1 MGAKISKKDKEF
13 LQKSASKR
21 AKQDMAKK
29 QQEQK
34 SKQNAKTPVHQ
45 LAKQSSQPTKLG
57 SKSTAKQEKARQAML
72 NSAHKAAV
80 NNTRRTRN
88 YDNDSPAAL
97 EIKKKN
103 YAAIQE
109 AKKTVHS
116 GATKKQQ
123 EFMEQS
129 AKHRIEAENYAKENK
144 DVSKVDAFRQI
155 YGRSDVKQTAP
166 LSTNGKSAHD
176 IMLNSAHNAAVD
188 AIKQSGNRNGSAA
201 AKDAFTSFSDKSL
214 AEKLGTMMQIRPA
227 WHDPSNTTQAKSQ
240 SGALHQINAKI
251 MEDINNELRE
261 SMRKQYGNVYDWDT
275 YEPITYNQHTGE
287 YTLNYTGTA
296 QQNDDGT
303 WTYSGGKTLTQA
315 ETQGSTSP
323 LKHPTYQNTG
333 VSTKNAM
340 QAGAISDT
348 AGQNEWLSRQSDA
361 KIQSILEERESAQ
374 ATRERTEQLKQSYEQ
389 STGKKW
395 DDKSGIGKGLYRAK
409 AAVSSGLYSANQSL
423 AKTVDFLFCPKLIF
437 GEDNAFSKWL
447 DDWYG
452 NDSKNAQAFQNQ
464 YELAYNT
471 AGSAGRLGMW
481 TTRLVAENI
490 PQSLVAIGTAGAST
504 VPELAADGGYTL
516 LNAMESVI
524 KNPSFWTSFAQIA
537 GTSYED
543 AKDNGADEV
552 TAIAYA
558 YTTSFLQSLIEIDGG
573 LETMNTQ
580 AAAESLNELFR
591 RTVSV
596 AIQEGGEEVQQ
607 DIVDNLLQLS
617 MYEPDKT
624 IFSTTDQR
632 ALFNPVR
639 TAENFAGG
647 AIVGGLM
654 GGGQQAL
661 SYAANRAY
669 RAANAQ
675 TNTNTQESIENE
687 TTEHTAQPET
697 AVSEREV
704 NPPEPVQHKE
714 TEPTAQTEKQSEADK
729 AVNEAKKKVSD
740 AAESTVKEKGEQVVH
755 AASETLQGDGEA
767 VLRTLN
773 SAGTETYIRADM
785 NEADATEKAA
795 FAAAYA
801 SGLQSAE
808 SIAKTQNIEHASEI
822 LGDTLASEA
831 YEAGVQDRAAVHTS
845 TYADAEVMAQA
856 FDAEGRTAFEEYRQ
870 TQSAQNDPDAYF
882 EAFTRYYNAGLTDNL
897 AEVDTSTWAKYI
909 SQEAAAAA
917 FEAGTQDAA
926 QRVETQHEIEI
937 STNGGLAE
945 TYAELDASTRENLD
959 YLGKSL
965 GVRIELADTIENG
978 SKNASLEGSVIR
990 VARDAQ
996 GSTINE
1002 IARVYTAHEI
1012 SHRMQEFS
1020 PKQWKSFR
1028 DYVLKQLSDHN
1039 ADKAEQLISEK
1050 MDEYTESGRTLTRQ
1064 EALDEIA
1071 AEYAQNLL
1079 TDKQSIETFIA
1090 SRPKAAKGFFQK
1102 LKNAIRAL
1110 KKKLTGKTAAEKRFL
1125 RELST
1130 AQKLWTECF
1139 ADAAQK
1145 ANGAAQK
1152 AQTDT
1157 ATRYAAKKKAAND
1170 GSRMTENEIKTVQ
1183 SLERKSLNDLT
1194 GEEMEKLAPIAER
1207 YYKTMGEKSPFFR
1220 AWFGDWR
1227 VNDQTAVQVATQKGS
1242 TRGLQHNTDTKW
1254 DIGISRMVFNETTA
1268 HRGKFNTSAVPYLD
1282 YINDIIKNAVL
1293 LDTYT
1298 IGKTKSPNSLLM
1310 HNFYALANIHGYPE
1324 LLKLYVEE
1332 MYNPSGT
1339 ATLKRAYQLQN
1350 IESQQLEVTGS
1361 TNNRLA
1367 VSSTAD
1373 IYTVADLF
1381 QTVKQRDKKFSPK
1394 AASQIVNEDG
1404 SPKIMYH
1411 GTASDFW
1418 EFSMRRSNDLTG
1430 RRLGLGAGSNK
1441 IYLTEYEMS
1450 ARMAADG
1457 ANSRKSGGNPHV
1469 LGLYVSAQ
1477 KVMNRTQYN
1486 SMLEE
1491 QYAKYPNAVPF
1502 SENYDYQQRDK
1513 AIRAV
1518 DKKIRSEGYDA
1529 VWDRDSGELFV
1540 YNPNQVKSATENTGV
1555 FSRSNN
1561 DIRYSAKERTAQSY
1575 ESEIERLK
1583 KQRDEAK
1590 RQIKLSRY
1598 QEVTPAGIEKMAR
1611 NLLSEYHSAADT
1623 TELTESLQTLY
1634 EILHKRPEL
1643 IDTERAYGF
1652 AETIAEQIVD
1662 DATIMDTEMSETYAD
1677 LLSDLKRQAISVP
1690 AENRNDLS
1698 DTWSSFKK
1706 QHRRYVQMTNSG
1718 TPVDVRYMELNEQY
1732 PELFPAEITNPAE
1745 QMELIVETARTFAP
1759 VERSFS
1765 EDEYSHAV
1773 DEIAQN
1779 VINQFKE
1786 TASLSPTYADRQKMR
1801 FDALKE
1807 STRKQITE
1815 LKQQQKKALDDLRAE
1830 MIRSGE
1836 NYRQD
1841 SLLQQKE
1848 SYETKIAEIQQKI
1861 ADLKQTN
1868 REQRLADDMHYGRKM
1883 AEQKRIAQEKLAEER
1898 QRSREKA
1905 RTAVAQ
1911 SDARRAAA
1919 AQIRQAK
1926 QMNVQENSD
1935 MQEHKHLPET
1945 MDMVGKYG
1953 AIEPGE
1959 NPVRAVTL
1967 PQSTDGQTRVRRFYR
1982 TTAEAGQTS
1991 DRMVTEL
1998 EQEVLNNA
2006 AASYIVQ
2013 SNAESITKAKQ
2024 RISAGNEMAQWEA
2037 VVNGNHM
2044 PKAADIAMGELL
2056 LDRALKQNDT
2066 ETALKLTEQL
2076 AYIGTKAGQVVQ
2088 AMRMLKQ
2095 LSGVS
2100 QIHYV
2105 NRSVQDMQRR
2115 LNSRYG
2121 DHAPK
2126 LTIPSELQAE
2136 LMRAQTEEQKYA
2148 AQEAIFQAVAD
2159 QIPSTLSDKWHA
2171 WRYFAML
2178 ANPRTH
2184 IRNLVGNAVFMP
2196 AIILK
2201 NVQGVIIESV
2211 VSRTVSKDME
2221 RTKSVSSLLPSE
2233 QRALAKSLAKKT
2245 FSSVEDEI
2253 RGGGKYNAAD
2263 QIRDKQTIF
2272 KSKMGRMLEKAM
2284 DLNTDALD
2292 KEDVFFQKIQY
2303 RNALTSYILSNGYTE
2318 TDLFTED
2325 GNPTAA
2331 MNKAMAY
2338 AVKEAQ
2344 RATYHDASAL
2354 ANSLQQFSRS
2364 GRVQHLLV
2372 EGLMPFKKT
2381 PINIL
2386 KRAMEYSPVG
2396 LVHTLAVKS
2405 KALANGS
2412 ITPAEYIDSLSQG
2425 LTGTEVLALGVFMA
2439 AHGLLRSS
2447 GGDDEDKNM
2456 YEKYALGEQNY
2467 AVVFGNNSYTIDF
2480 AAPMVMPL
2488 MVGAE
2493 LQATLSGKGLTLSEI
2508 LNALSLIGEPFVSLS
2523 MMDSLQSTLNSISN
2537 SEQKVSAAVG
2547 TIAGSYFSQG
2557 VPTFMGQIARIGQE
2571 NAKTV
2576 FTENPDTWIPIA
2588 AQAAVYKARNKIPE
2602 LHIPGKFG
2610 KWFDEHCTIAAGADL
2625 VDDWGNLQSNG
2636 NIFFRM
2642 FSNLVSPGYYKR
2654 IQKSAI
2660 DEELLR
2666 LYNTYGEDAKAIL
2679 PSYMSKK
2686 FKVYT
2691 DSGETE
2697 TKQLRRDEWTQ
2708 YKLVYGETAYKVIE
2722 DLMRTEAYKSASDAD
2737 KIAMISKMHQ
2747 YANGYAQL
2755 SVDNDA
2761 ACSGWIRNL
2770 MKAGVSPAK
2779 WLADTY
2785 QPTSEDFQNGTKQ
2798 VKLYDD
2804 VSSAAMGSSVYR
2816 SADDTNKVKI
2826 LDDVSS
2832 YVKQITML
2840 ENGASEDKID
2850 KWVIKARDC
2859 GVDIGTAI
2867 AARRIINSIERDD
2880 NNRAEELQRQ
2890 WIASTNLTA
2899 EDKHKID
2906 KAFVSEWR
2914 MIKTE
2919 SDVYYDD
2926 TARFK
2931 ITQMSESAQKKWEMA
2946 KSDGW
2951 GNDDVDK
2958 FIGLYKIV
2966 SGKGKKDEKQTAAA
2980 EAGYST
2986 SDFNRVWKW
2995 YHTRE
3000 E

>member
-109 AKKTVHS
+109 AKKTAHS

-144 DVSKVDAFRQI
+144 DVSQVDAFRQI
-155 YGRSDVKQTAP
+155 YGRSDVKQTTP
-166 LSTNGKSAHD
+166 VSTNGKSAHD

-188 AIKQSGNRNGSAA
+188 AIRQSGNRNGSAA

-240 SGALHQINAKI
+240 SGALHQINTKI
-251 MEDINNELRE
+251 MDDINNELRE

-361 KIQSILEERESAQ
+361 TIRDALEERNTA
-374 ATRERTEQLKQSYEQ
+374 ARTEQLKQGYEE

-423 AKTVDFLFCPKLIF
+423 AKTVDFFFRPKLIF

-543 AKDNGADEV
+543 AKNNGADEV

-558 YTTSFLQSLIEIDGG
+558 YTTSFLQSLIEINGG

-624 IFSTTDQR
+624 FFSTTDQR

-687 TTEHTAQPET
+687 TTERTAQPET
-697 AVSEREV
+697 AVSEQEV

-714 TEPTAQTEKQSEADK
+714 AEPTAQTEEQYEADK

-755 AASETLQGDGEA
+755 AASETLQGDEEA

-808 SIAKTQNIEHASEI
+808 STAKTQNIEHASEV

-945 TYAELDASTRENLD
+945 SYAELDASTRENLD

-965 GVRIELADTIENG
+965 GVRIELTDTIENG

-1039 ADKAEQLISEK
+1039 ADRAEQLISEK

-1071 AEYAQNLL
+1071 AEYAQTLL

-1130 AQKLWTECF
+1130 AQKLWMECF

-1145 ANGAAQK
+1145 ANGAAQG

-1157 ATRYAAKKKAAND
+1157 ATRYAAKKKAAKNGSYDFGKSFAQQVDDWIAGNFPARDTLLIGKTPEVFRKIGFNALPMTINQTHVDYAINGTKNAEHTIGESALKQLPKALEKPVAIIASKTQSGTSVVALLPFTHNGDTVIAPVTID
-1170 GSRMTENEIKTVQ
+1170 GFGFQNSIQIDSNAVTSVHG
-1183 SLERKSLNDLT
+1183 RKNAVTRLLADALNDYAQGKTTLFYWDKKQAT
-1194 GEEMEKLAPIAER
+1194 TLLRMARVTMPKASAQARSGYIASIRDVDSPVKPKLNNVTESVQFKR
-1207 YYKTMGEKSPFFR
+1207 
-1220 AWFGDWR
+1220 WFGDW
-1227 VNDQTAVQVATQKGS
+1227 QKH
-1242 TRGLQHNTDTKW
+1242 TRDVSK
-1254 DIGISRMVFNETTA
+1254 I
-1268 HRGKFNTSAVPYLD
+1268 
-1282 YINDIIKNAVL
+1282 
-1293 LDTYT
+1293 
-1298 IGKTKSPNSLLM
+1298 
-1310 HNFYALANIHGYPE
+1310 
-1324 LLKLYVEE
+1324 
-1332 MYNPSGT
+1332 
-1339 ATLKRAYQLQN
+1339 QN
-1350 IESQQLEVTGS
+1350 V
-1361 TNNRLA
+1361 
-1367 VSSTAD
+1367 
-1373 IYTVADLF
+1373 
-1381 QTVKQRDKKFSPK
+1381 
-1394 AASQIVNEDG
+1394 DG
-1404 SPKIMYH
+1404 SPKIVYYKSEDAH
-1411 GTASDFW
+1411 GEIYYLSDT
-1418 EFSMRRSNDLTG
+1418 ENGGEAVYLNMR
-1430 RRLGLGAGSNK
+1430 
-1441 IYLTEYEMS
+1441 
-1450 ARMAADG
+1450 
-1457 ANSRKSGGNPHV
+1457 NPYRV
-1469 LGLYVSAQ
+1469 KQ
-1477 KVMNRTQYN
+1477 Q
-1486 SMLEE
+1486 
-1491 QYAKYPNAVPF
+1491 PNAQAEAQLIKYVK
-1502 SENYDYQQRDK
+1502 NK
-1513 AIRAV
+1513 
-1518 DKKIRSEGYDA
+1518 GYDGIIIP
-1529 VWDRDSGELFV
+1529 DGTFERYITFKQE
-1540 YNPNQVKSATENTGV
+1540 NIKSAENVGT
-1555 FSRSNN
+1555 FDRRNN

-1643 IDTERAYGF
+1643 IDTERAYSF
-1652 AETIAEQIVD
+1652 AESIAEQIVE
-1662 DATIMDTEMSETYAD
+1662 DATIMDTEMSEMYAD

-1698 DTWSSFKK
+1698 DTWSNFKK
-1706 QHRRYVQMTNSG
+1706 QNRRYVQMTNSG

-1745 QMELIVETARTFAP
+1745 QMELIVQTARTFAP

-1765 EDEYSHAV
+1765 KDEYSYAV
-1773 DEIAQN
+1773 DEIAQS

-1801 FDALKE
+1801 FDALEE
-1807 STRKQITE
+1807 SARKQITE

-1841 SLLQQKE
+1841 SLQQQKE
-1848 SYETKIAEIQQKI
+1848 AYETKIAEIQQKI

-1868 REQRLADDMHYGRKM
+1868 RESLNNQRLADDMHYGRKM

-1919 AQIRQAK
+1919 AQVRQAK
-1926 QMNVQENSD
+1926 QMNVQENST

-1991 DRMVTEL
+1991 NRMVTEL

-2006 AASYIVQ
+2006 AASYIIQ

-2100 QIHYV
+2100 QIRYV

-2136 LMRAQTEEQKYA
+2136 LMRAQTEEQKAA
-2148 AQEAIFQAVAD
+2148 AQDAIFQAVAD

-2178 ANPRTH
+2178 ANLRTH
-2184 IRNLVGNAVFMP
+2184 VRNVAGNLVFMP
-2196 AIILK
+2196 FIVVKNTQAALAEAII
-2201 NVQGVIIESV
+2201 
-2211 VSRTVSKDME
+2211 SRTVYKGME
-2221 RTKSVSSLLPSE
+2221 RTKTV
-2233 QRALAKSLAKKT
+2233 RAWNPANRGLGRKIAKQT
-2245 FSSVEDEI
+2245 FSQVKDEI
-2253 RGGGKYNAAD
+2253 RGGGKYSTAD
-2263 QIRDKQTIF
+2263 QIRDKQSIF
-2272 KSKMGRMLEKAM
+2272 KGKLGRKLEWLMDKNSK
-2284 DLNTDALD
+2284 ALD
-2292 KEDVFFQKIQY
+2292 VEDVWFQIPQY

-2331 MNKAMAY
+2331 LNKAMAY

-2344 RATYHDASAL
+2344 RATYHDASDT
-2354 ANSLQQFSRS
+2354 ANAIQRLSNRNKGL
-2364 GRVQHLLV
+2364 HLLV
-2372 EGLMPFKKT
+2372 EGIMPFKKT

-2386 KRAMEYSPVG
+2386 KRAIEYSPVG
-2396 LVHTLAVKS
+2396 LLHTLTVKS
-2405 KALANGS
+2405 KALANDS
-2412 ITPAEYIDSLSQG
+2412 ITPAEYIDSLFQG
-2425 LTGTEVLALGVFMA
+2425 LTGAEVMVVGVLMA
-2439 AHGLLRSS
+2439 AYGLLRAS
-2447 GGDDEDKNM
+2447 GGDDKDKNM

-2467 AVVFGNNSYTIDF
+2467 SVVFGNNSYTIDF

-2488 MVGAE
+2488 MAGAE

-2523 MMDSLQSTLNSISN
+2523 MMDSLQSTLNSISK

-2588 AQAAVYKARNKIPE
+2588 AQAAVYKARNKIPA
-2602 LHIPGKFG
+2602 IPIPEGIKG
-2610 KWFDEHCTIAAGADL
+2610 TALGEKLQWYNDHCTIAAGADL

-2642 FSNLVSPGYYKR
+2642 LSNLVSPGYYKR

-2697 TKQLRRDEWTQ
+2697 TKQLKRDEWTQ

-2722 DLMRTEAYKSASDAD
+2722 DLMRTKAYKSASDAD

-2770 MKAGVSPAK
+2770 MKTGVSPAK
-2779 WLADTY
+2779 WLAATY
-2785 QPTSEDFQNGTKQ
+2785 QPISEDFQNGTKQ

-2804 VSSAAMGSSVYR
+2804 VSSAAMGSSIYR

-2850 KWVIKARDC
+2850 KWVIKTRDC

-2880 NNRAEELQRQ
+2880 NNRAEDLQRQ

-2966 SGKGKKDEKQTAAA
+2966 SGKGKKDEKQTVAAA
-2980 EAGYST
+2980 AGYNT